1 MFVLQ
6 GNIGAGK
13 TTLLNRLRGRHP
25 DVHVVLEP
33 VDKWTSMRDSTG
45 KSIFQKFYEDPS
57 MYAFA
62 FQMYVTLTRLNAEK
76 TQGGESDQ
84 RLFLYERSV
93 STDKRVF
100 MRTLVESG
108 VCSEIES
115 NIYDRWFNEVQP
127 ARRSVT
133 GTVYLRVDPEECH
146 RRVSKRNRDGEEG
159 VSKEYLDQLHAAHD
173 EWLMPDGRARPDV
186 IVVRDNSAED
196 VDRVYAFLNTKHEKR
211 NANLSII

>member
-13 TTLLNRLRGRHP
+13 TTLLNRLRERHP

-33 VDKWTSMRDSTG
+33 VDKWATMCDSSG
-45 KSIFQKFYEDPS
+45 RSIFQNFYEDPRT
-57 MYAFA
+57 YAFA
-62 FQMYVTLTRLNAEK
+62 FQMYVTLTRLDAEK
-76 TQGGESDQ
+76 AQVDESDG

-93 STDKRVF
+93 DTDKRVF

-115 NIYDRWFNEVQP
+115 NIYDRWFYKVQP
-127 ARRSVT
+127 MRRSVA

-146 RRVSKRNRDGEEG
+146 RRVSKRNRDGEEA
-159 VSKEYLDQLHAAHD
+159 VSKEYLDRLHAAHD
-173 EWLMPDGRARPDV
+173 EWLMPGGQPPPDV
-186 IVVRDNSAED
+186 IVVSDNDAED
-196 VDRVYAFLNTKHEKR
+196 VDRIYAFLKTVHTAISVTR
-211 NANLSII
+211 